1 MIKNEGGDIMSLVF
15 SNREIYNLKFWIL
28 PLFLATLLLV
38 TWLYYGMGI
47 FHVFAELFP
56 ALVGIIMFIVVVKTY
71 KFTNNNFLLYY
82 GLGYFWIA
90 VLDVAHML
98 VFPTMSLFPYTGM
111 NPTLNIWVLTR
122 LFEAI
127 IIITAPIF
135 LVKKAPIKT
144 FVILFGIIS
153 TLIYIFSISDFRLSL
168 FIEKEGLTA
177 LKITLEYVVI
187 VLLFISIYM
196 YKKIRISIGEKTYNF
211 IILSLIFTI
220 IAELLFTLYTDE
232 KGFTIFLGHVFKF
245 FSFWMIYSAIVK
257 ISLDEPFSVLAQ
269 EANTFDS
276 IPIPSMV
283 VSKDGLLQQINNAT
297 KSYLNLKS
305 KDILN
310 RSNHELFHKK
320 ETLQK
325 DCEICQAIQN
335 QKKLDNY
342 KLKIDNYRTI
352 LFSVNPIKK
361 GFEEAGMIQT
371 IEDISEKEK
380 AKYALEELNKN
391 LEKLVEEKTNT
402 LKITQQKLMESEKMS
417 SLTKL
422 VTGVAHEINTPI
434 GIILTGVSHL
444 TGISKDIQHKY
455 DTNELSE
462 NEFKQYLD
470 DVDNITNATVSGIE
484 NLKNLID
491 SFKKLSTDLYIE
503 EKREFILYNYINGL
517 VNTLISQLNMS
528 IEISIDKN
536 LKIISYPDLFAQ
548 IINILVKNSAI
559 HAFSNKES
567 INNKVFIEIIN
578 ENNFLF
584 INYSDNGKGIKKDI
598 LPKIFDPFF
607 TTNRVGG
614 GSGLGLHILYNII
627 KEKFNGDIVCE
638 SEINNGTAFKI
649 TVPL

>member
-1 MIKNEGGDIMSLVF
+1 
-15 SNREIYNLKFWIL
+15 
-28 PLFLATLLLV
+28 
-38 TWLYYGMGI
+38 MGI

-56 ALVGIIMFIVVVKTY
+56 ALVGIIMFIVVIKTY

-90 VLDVAHML
+90 ILDVAHML

-135 LVKKAPIKT
+135 LVKKAPIKIFT
-144 FVILFGIIS
+144 TLFGIIS
-153 TLIYIFSISDFRLSL
+153 ILIYIFSISDFRLTL
-168 FIEKEGLTA
+168 FTEQEGLTA

-187 VLLFISIYM
+187 VLLSISIYM

-211 IILSLIFTI
+211 IILSLLFTI

-232 KGFTIFLGHVFKF
+232 MGFTIFLGHVFKF

-257 ISLDEPFSVLAQ
+257 ISLDEPFSALAQ

-297 KSYLNLKS
+297 KSCLHLKA

-310 RSNHELFHKK
+310 HSNHELFHKK
-320 ETLQK
+320 DTLQK
-325 DCEICQAIQN
+325 DCEICQAIHS
-335 QKKLDNY
+335 QKTLDNY
-342 KLKIDNYRTI
+342 KLKVDNYTTL

-380 AKYALEELNKN
+380 AKYELEELNKN

-455 DTNELSE
+455 DKNELSE

-470 DVDNITNATVSGIE
+470 NVENITNATVAGIE

-517 VNTLISQLNMS
+517 VNTLISQLNIS

-614 GSGLGLHILYNII
+614 GSGLGLHILYNIV
-627 KEKFNGDIVCE
+627 KEKFNGDIICE
-638 SEINNGTAFKI
+638 SEVNNGTAFKI